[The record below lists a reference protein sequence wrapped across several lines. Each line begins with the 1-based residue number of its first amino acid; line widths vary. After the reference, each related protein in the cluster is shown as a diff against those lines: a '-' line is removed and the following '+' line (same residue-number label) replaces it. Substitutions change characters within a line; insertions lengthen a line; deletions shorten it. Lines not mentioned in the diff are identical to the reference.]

1 MPNEMF
7 VEFMCRRMLPKR
19 LTRDMPL
26 GMTNEFVESIFII
39 TEGRVAVAAKE
50 TDLLS
55 DDGDIESK
63 RYNEKISDQNF
74 RADQP
79 GAGKFIFISVWAIRR
94 LTTCFVYRVPHA
106 ARFHH
111 QPRCS
116 ARV

>member
-26 GMTNEFVESIFII
+26 GMANEFVESMYII

-50 TDLLS
+50 MDLLS

-63 RYNEKISDQNF
+63 RYNEKISGEMYIAAMYWAVQTVTTVGTETWCP
-74 RADQP
+74 RP
-79 GAGKFIFISVWAIRR
+79 CPSESSRVSSCYSAGSSSR
-94 LTTCFVYRVPHA
+94 
-106 ARFHH
+106 
-111 QPRCS
+111 
-116 ARV
+116 